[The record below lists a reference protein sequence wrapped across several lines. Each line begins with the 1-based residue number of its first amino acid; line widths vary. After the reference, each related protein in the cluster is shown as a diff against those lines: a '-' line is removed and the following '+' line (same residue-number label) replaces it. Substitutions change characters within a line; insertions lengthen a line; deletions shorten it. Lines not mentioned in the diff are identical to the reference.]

1 MNRQGAKDP
10 TKILVMDARA
20 GRPNGCGRIFLEPST
35 TWRFGALLGHPG
47 STVVLVLLAM
57 LVTSCDGRAP
67 DQAPITAQTTAT
79 LAQADRIDEA
89 RRLAD
94 SGLATRAEVA
104 VDALLADRVAHPT
117 VLHLKARLLADRG
130 DSAGAIAWCDR
141 AIAGAPQWTDPRVLL
156 ARCYL
161 RLDRPAAAA
170 SVYADLDRLVPQ
182 SAWGPY
188 GQGAIALMRND
199 VATARRWSDLALSR
213 EPDQADV
220 LTLGAAVARAEK
232 DPVREAAMLE
242 RLVVRSPRD
251 GDALVRLGDLSAAG
265 GRDHEARRWWTLAWE
280 QCRHPA
286 AGRHLDG
293 K

>member
-1 MNRQGAKDP
+1 MGPEPPP
-10 TKILVMDARA
+10 TALPTRAVMRLRRCISA
-20 GRPNGCGRIFLEPST
+20 GS
-35 TWRFGALLGHPG
+35 
-47 STVVLVLLAM
+47 LVLLALSLLL
-57 LVTSCDGRAP
+57 LVVAGCDGRAP
-67 DQAPITAQTTAT
+67 DQAPITAQTSAT
-79 LAQADRIDEA
+79 LALAERIDGA

-94 SGLATRAEVA
+94 SGLATRAEAA
-104 VDALLADRVAHPT
+104 VDALLADGVAHPT

-130 DSAGAIAWCDR
+130 DSAGAITWCDR
-141 AIAGAPQWTDPRVLL
+141 TIAAAPLWTDPRVLL

-161 RLDRPAAAA
+161 RIDRPAAAA
-170 SVYADLDRLVPQ
+170 SVYADLDRLVPK

-199 VATARRWSDLALSR
+199 VATARRYADVALSR

-232 DPVREAAMLE
+232 DAVREAAMLE

-251 GDALVRLGDLSAAG
+251 GDAMVRLGELSAAA
-265 GRDHEARRWWTLAWE
+265 GRDLEARQWWTLAWE

-286 AGRHLDG
+286 AGRHLEG